1 MSIVNQFLALGLQTK
16 LFIAGVALIIIG
28 SILQAI
34 GDATSGGK
42 GGGGKRGKA
51 CAWCG
56 QEIMGKEQKCS
67 LCRDKFCSQKCVL
80 EHKQSMHAPNV

>member
-16 LFIAGVALIIIG
+16 LLIAGVALIIIG
-28 SILQAI
+28 VILESV
-34 GDATSGGK
+34 GKATS

-67 LCRDKFCSQKCVL
+67 LCRDKFCSQKCVM
-80 EHKQSMHAPNV
+80 EHKQAMHAPRV

>member
-1 MSIVNQFLALGLQTK
+1 MSIIDQFWLLPTQMK
-16 LFIAGVALIIIG
+16 LIVGGVALIIIG

-34 GDATSGGK
+34 GGK
-42 GGGGKRGKA
+42 ADGGGKRGKT

-67 LCRDKFCSQKCVL
+67 LCRDKFCSQKCVI
-80 EHKQSMHAPNV
+80 EHKQSMHAPKV

>member
-1 MSIVNQFLALGLQTK
+1 MKLIVG
-16 LFIAGVALIIIG
+16 GVALIIIG

-34 GDATSGGK
+34 GGK
-42 GGGGKRGKA
+42 ADGGGKRGKT

-67 LCRDKFCSQKCVL
+67 LCRDKFCSQKCVI
-80 EHKQSMHAPNV
+80 EHKQSMHAPKV